1 MIQMSKLIQ
10 KWFLAMLCLKRSQ
23 PSRIWK
29 LMRKTTAMT
38 PIIKTPHGA
47 LRKLTKSIN
56 KNIFFHSF
64 ILSGGQNIITLKVPQ
79 LI

>member
-1 MIQMSKLIQ
+1 MIIQMSKLIQ
-10 KWFLAMLCLKRSQ
+10 KWFLAMVCLKRSQ

-38 PIIKTPHGA
+38 AIMKTPQGV
-47 LRKLTKSIN
+47 LTN
-56 KNIFFHSF
+56 NIFFHSF
-64 ILSGGQNIITLKVPQ
+64 ILSGGQKIITLKVPQ